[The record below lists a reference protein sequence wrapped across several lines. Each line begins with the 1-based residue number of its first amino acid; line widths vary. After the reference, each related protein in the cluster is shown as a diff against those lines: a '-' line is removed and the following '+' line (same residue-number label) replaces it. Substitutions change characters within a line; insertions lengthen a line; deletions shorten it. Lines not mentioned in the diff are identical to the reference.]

1 MDSTLLRFASLL
13 PLLSLT
19 SSANP
24 NSDYNSLVYTKCANR
39 TFATPP
45 TKSQVP
51 QQTLSSLLQ
60 QLTSHSSQSKF
71 YRHAEAGVDNNEA
84 GISGLFQC
92 RQDLSKEECHSCVN
106 TLHNLSNTLCQE
118 SVSARVQLH
127 GCYVHYELD
136 GIDSEPSNDRLMHKT
151 CGEDFANGV
160 AAVFEEM
167 RDAAFAALES
177 GVADGGG
184 FCKTGYEAVQV
195 MAQCSGG
202 LGGCECGECVGRA
215 VQIAEEECGGAVSG
229 QIYLE
234 ECLLSYS
241 YHPDEIP
248 DEHPHD
254 PEKHRDGDGGNG
266 GNESVAIVVGGAAA
280 LCLAFIFFLF
290 VKSWSKKEDD

>member
-1 MDSTLLRFASLL
+1 MDSTLLRFVSLL
-13 PLLSLT
+13 LLSLT
-19 SSANP
+19 TSANP

-45 TKSQVP
+45 TKLQVRR
-51 QQTLSSLLQ
+51 QTLSSLLQ

-71 YRHAEAGVDNNEA
+71 YRHAEAGLDNNKA

-92 RQDLSKEECHSCVN
+92 RQDLGNEECHSC
-106 TLHNLSNTLCQE
+106 
-118 SVSARVQLH
+118 LH

-136 GIDSEPSNDRLMHKT
+136 GVDSEPFNDRLMHKT
-151 CGEDFANGV
+151 CGEDLANGV
-160 AAVFEEM
+160 AAVE
-167 RDAAFAALES
+167 
-177 GVADGGG
+177 VADGGG

-202 LGGCECGECVGRA
+202 LGGCECGEC
-215 VQIAEEECGGAVSG
+215 
-229 QIYLE
+229 
-234 ECLLSYS
+234 CLLSYS
-241 YHPDEIP
+241 YHP

-254 PEKHRDGDGGNG
+254 PEKHRDGDGGNE

-280 LCLAFIFFLF
+280 LCFAFIFFLF

>member
-13 PLLSLT
+13 LLSLT

-51 QQTLSSLLQ
+51 RQTLSSLLQ

-71 YRHAEAGVDNNEA
+71 YRHAEAGLDNNEA

-92 RQDLSKEECHSCVN
+92 RQDLSNEECHSCVN
-106 TLHNLSNTLCQE
+106 TLHNLSNTF
-118 SVSARVQLH
+118 
-127 GCYVHYELD
+127 YVHYELD
-136 GIDSEPSNDRLMHKT
+136 GVDSEPFNDRLMHKT
-151 CGEDFANGV
+151 CGEDLANGV

-177 GVADGGG
+177 EVADGGG

-195 MAQCSGG
+195 TAQCSGG
-202 LGGCECGECVGRA
+202 LGGCECGKCVGRA

-234 ECLLSYS
+234 EC
-241 YHPDEIP
+241 
-248 DEHPHD
+248 
-254 PEKHRDGDGGNG
+254 
-266 GNESVAIVVGGAAA
+266 
-280 LCLAFIFFLF
+280 
-290 VKSWSKKEDD
+290 

>member
-13 PLLSLT
+13 LLSLT

-45 TKSQVP
+45 TK
-51 QQTLSSLLQ
+51 LQ
-60 QLTSHSSQSKF
+60 F
-71 YRHAEAGVDNNEA
+71 YRHAEAGLDNNEA

-92 RQDLSKEECHSCVN
+92 RQDLSNEECHSCVN
-106 TLHNLSNTLCQE
+106 TLRNLSNTLCQE

-127 GCYVHYELD
+127 GCYELD
-136 GIDSEPSNDRLMHKT
+136 GVDSEPFNDRLMHKT
-151 CGEDFANGV
+151 CGEDLANGV
-160 AAVFEEM
+160 AASE
-167 RDAAFAALES
+167 
-177 GVADGGG
+177 VADCGG
-184 FCKTGYEAVQV
+184 FCKTGYEAVQL

-234 ECLLSYS
+234 DCLLSYS
-241 YHPDEIP
+241 YHPDKIP

-280 LCLAFIFFLF
+280 LCFAFIFFLF

>member
-13 PLLSLT
+13 LISLT

-51 QQTLSSLLQ
+51 RQTLSSLLQ

-71 YRHAEAGVDNNEA
+71 YRHAEAGLDNNEA
-84 GISGLFQC
+84 G
-92 RQDLSKEECHSCVN
+92 
-106 TLHNLSNTLCQE
+106 
-118 SVSARVQLH
+118 SARVQLH

-136 GIDSEPSNDRLMHKT
+136 GVDSEPFNDRLMHKT
-151 CGEDFANGV
+151 YGEDLANGV

-177 GVADGGG
+177 EVAGGGG

-202 LGGCECGECVGRA
+202 LGGCECGKCVGRA

-234 ECLLSYS
+234 EC
-241 YHPDEIP
+241 
-248 DEHPHD
+248 
-254 PEKHRDGDGGNG
+254 
-266 GNESVAIVVGGAAA
+266 
-280 LCLAFIFFLF
+280 
-290 VKSWSKKEDD
+290 